1 MTTSPPRPYAL
12 CWVSAASDPSTI
24 RTGIAV
30 FARSAYRK
38 FRSVGG
44 GAYTLRAG
52 GEGFRGSAMSVVV
65 SHQPLSGKV
74 KLKIAIKE
82 NVTVSAA
89 GSEPVASDSNANAI
103 RLTDNFL
110 RALPT
115 EGPDL
120 QPVLSKFISPAAAGT
135 AGISLVLDGL
145 EADQLDD
152 IPSSSIKRITI
163 DKNPYAAEFR
173 RPGEARV
180 EITTKSG
187 SPTLFHGG
195 IALFARS
202 SPGFRWAGVLG
213 ESSAARNASPKERCS
228 DNSLTTFPNA
238 YTASPHLKKT

>member
-24 RTGIAV
+24 RTWHCC
-30 FARSAYRK
+30 
-38 FRSVGG
+38 FRSLCLPEIQDVGG
-44 GAYTLRAG
+44 GAYTAAG
-52 GEGFRGSAMSVVV
+52 WGRRFSRL
-65 SHQPLSGKV
+65 SHVRRCFPSTLSGKV

-115 EGPDL
+115 EVRTW

-163 DKNPYAAEFR
+163 DKNPYAAEISPTR
-173 RPGEARV
+173 ESSRGNYDEVGLADIVSRWHCLICAAAAQASGGRESWARAARPG
-180 EITTKSG
+180 T
-187 SPTLFHGG
+187 PLQ
-195 IALFARS
+195 
-202 SPGFRWAGVLG
+202 
-213 ESSAARNASPKERCS
+213 RNV
-228 DNSLTTFPNA
+228 F
-238 YTASPHLKKT
+238 